1 MGGVGV
7 VHRPEAGFVCE
18 WGEPEELEAPS
29 SERGVRR
36 SPRATNEDAESL
48 TPTPPRPDRRG
59 PDLAPGPIDHWMTG
73 EPTF

>member
-18 WGEPEELEAPS
+18 WGEPEEPEAPS
-29 SERGVRR
+29 AELGVAR
-36 SPRATNEDAESL
+36 SPE
-48 TPTPPRPDRRG
+48 PTEPLVVRSEGEPAGRPRPLERV
-59 PDLAPGPIDHWMTG
+59 PVPIEHWMTG